1 MKAGIKPGHA
11 RTSRYAAIFLFMCFC
26 TALFVSVSAHPPS
39 DMVLSYDTDSQ
50 TLTVTLVHNVSDP
63 FTHYVYRIEIKKNG
77 TVYTVEEFIDQPTDS
92 KFRYTFSVAAVKG
105 DTIEVTADCNLGGSI
120 HGELYVGND
129 TEVDIPALWP
139 IHAGFMSIGLLLMI
153 GAVVNVLNKTP
164 KTWWLRAHKIVGG
177 LSVLLV
183 VIGLVTA
190 VYMVSLS
197 SGGHFKVVHA
207 YLGIITLL
215 FSVITPLVGFITL
228 KKRENRPATRRLHIL
243 FGRIAVILILVT
255 ILSGLLQAGVLS

>member
-1 MKAGIKPGHA
+1 MKAGLKPGHGHHC
-11 RTSRYAAIFLFMCFC
+11 YAAAVLFMCFC
-26 TALFVSVSAHPPS
+26 TAAFMSVSAHPPS
-39 DMVLSYDTDSQ
+39 DMVLAYDTDSQ

-120 HGELYVGND
+120 HGELSVGD
-129 TEVDIPALWP
+129 GTAEVEVPALWP
-139 IHAGFMSIGLLLMI
+139 IHAGFMSIGLLLML
-153 GAVVNVLNKTP
+153 GAVFNVLNKTP
-164 KTWWLRAHKIVGG
+164 KTWWLKAHKTVGG

-183 VIGLVTA
+183 IIGLVTA

-207 YLGIITLL
+207 YMGIITLL
-215 FSVITPLVGFITL
+215 FSVMTPLVGFITL
-228 KKRENRPATRRLHIL
+228 KKRENRLATRRMHIL
-243 FGRIAVILILVT
+243 FGRITVILILVT
-255 ILSGLLQAGVLS
+255 IISGLLQAGVLS